1 MNLRE
6 QARRAG
12 GDELV
17 AQLDRAAVLERDI
30 FKQVS
35 VIVEDSVRGFEG
47 TEEQARLA
55 AACEALSSALA
66 NATAILTIK
75 AFSSRSDGIMT
86 AVKSLSGNLNKAFE
100 DIDAIENGVS
110 GKIKKLIDKLGPLKG
125 AE

>member
-17 AQLDRAAVLERDI
+17 AQLDRAQCWSRHLQAGIRH
-30 FKQVS
+30 
-35 VIVEDSVRGFEG
+35 RRRWRPWFEG
-47 TEEQARLA
+47 TEEQVSLA

-75 AFSSRSDGIMT
+75 AFG
-86 AVKSLSGNLNKAFE
+86 
-100 DIDAIENGVS
+100 
-110 GKIKKLIDKLGPLKG
+110 GKVEGS
-125 AE
+125 